1 MSNLSLFGW
10 KYFVFIQKKKKK
22 ALGLK
27 LTFTRIHFKIS
38 FIKIILYA
46 HIRIH
51 MHRTYFPKIP
61 WVPIVL

>member
-10 KYFVFIQKKKKK
+10 KDIVFIQKKKKK

-27 LTFTRIHFKIS
+27 LAFTRIHFKIS

-46 HIRIH
+46 HIHIH
-51 MHRTYFPKIP
+51 TCRTYFPKIS
-61 WVPIVL
+61 WDTVVL

>member
-10 KYFVFIQKKKKK
+10 EDIVFIQKER

-27 LTFTRIHFKIS
+27 LTFSRIYFKIS

-61 WVPIVL
+61 WVTVVL